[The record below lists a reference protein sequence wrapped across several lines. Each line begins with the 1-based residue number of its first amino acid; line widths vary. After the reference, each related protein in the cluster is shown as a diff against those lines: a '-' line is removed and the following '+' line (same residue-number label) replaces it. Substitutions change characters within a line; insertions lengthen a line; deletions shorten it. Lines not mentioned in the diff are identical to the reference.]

1 MQKTTS
7 VQSNSFSLCRQADL
21 FFKKSNDMKKGMIPI
36 PRLKQNFTELQQKQK
51 PNVFNPLTFMKN

>member
-1 MQKTTS
+1 
-7 VQSNSFSLCRQADL
+7 
-21 FFKKSNDMKKGMIPI
+21 MKKGMIPI